1 MKKIIL
7 SLLIVLSVFTLSSCG
22 KKEVKNTDAIK
33 FKEEYEKLNGE
44 KNRNGVTYREVE
56 IDEENP
62 FVFATAEE
70 IQEKIDNKETF
81 AVYFGFN
88 SCPWC
93 RSIITTLIEVADDL
107 NIEKIYYVDVLDIRD
122 TYELNSK
129 NKPVKTKD
137 GSEGY
142 NELINSLTSV
152 LSDYTLTTEKG
163 KTVQVGE
170 KRIYAPNLVS
180 VVDGKAQKLNT
191 GISEMQTDSMMELTD
206 EMKKD
211 TYDQFK
217 CVLDCLQEDV
227 KVCQQGC

>member
-1 MKKIIL
+1 MKKILL
-7 SLLIVLSVFTLSSCG
+7 SLLIVLSVFTLTSCG
-22 KKEVKNTDAIK
+22 DKEVKNSDAIK

-44 KNRNGVTYREVE
+44 KNRNGITYREVE

-107 NIEKIYYVDVLDIRD
+107 DIDKIYYVDVLDIRD

-129 NKPVKTKD
+129 NKPEKTKD

-142 NELINSLTSV
+142 NELINSLANV

-211 TYDQFK
+211 TYNQFK

>member
-1 MKKIIL
+1 MKKVIL

-129 NKPVKTKD
+129 NKPEKTKD

-142 NELINSLTSV
+142 NELINSLASV

>member
-1 MKKIIL
+1 MKKVLL
-7 SLLIVLSVFTLSSCG
+7 SLLIVLSIFTLTSCN
-22 KKEVKNTDAIK
+22 KKEVKNSDAIK

-44 KNRNGVTYREVE
+44 QNRNGVTYREVK
-56 IDEENP
+56 IDEKNP

-93 RSIITTLIEVADDL
+93 RSVITTLIEVAKDL
-107 NIEKIYYVDVLDIRD
+107 KVDKIYYVDVLDIRD

-129 NKPVKTKD
+129 NKPEKTKD

-142 NELINSLTSV
+142 NKLITSLASV

-163 KTVQVGE
+163 KTVEVGE

-180 VVDGKAQKLNT
+180 VVKGEAQKLNT

-217 CVLDCLQEDV
+217 CVLDCLKEDV
-227 KVCQQGC
+227 QVCKQGC

>member
-1 MKKIIL
+1 MKKVIL
-7 SLLIVLSVFTLSSCG
+7 SLLIVLSIFTLSSCG
-22 KKEVKNTDAIK
+22 TKEEKNTDAIK

-56 IDEENP
+56 IDEDNP
-62 FVFATAEE
+62 FVFVTAEE

-107 NIEKIYYVDVLDIRD
+107 DIDKIYYVDVLDIRD

-129 NKPVKTKD
+129 NKPEKAKD
-137 GSEGY
+137 GSKGY
-142 NELINSLTSV
+142 NELIKSLESV

-163 KTVQVGE
+163 KNVQVGE

-227 KVCQQGC
+227 QVCQQGC

>member
-1 MKKIIL
+1 MKKVLL
-7 SLLIVLSVFTLSSCG
+7 SLLIVLSIFTLTSCG
-22 KKEVKNTDAIK
+22 KKEVKNSDAIK

-44 KNRNGVTYREVE
+44 QNRNGVTYREVK
-56 IDEENP
+56 IDEKNP

-93 RSIITTLIEVADDL
+93 RSVITTLIEVAKDL
-107 NIEKIYYVDVLDIRD
+107 KIDKIYYVDVLDIRD
-122 TYELNSK
+122 IYELNSK
-129 NKPVKTKD
+129 NKPEKTKD

-142 NELINSLTSV
+142 NKLITSLASV

-163 KTVQVGE
+163 KTVEVGE

-180 VVDGKAQKLNT
+180 VVKGEAQKLNT

-217 CVLDCLQEDV
+217 CVLDCLKEDV
-227 KVCQQGC
+227 QVCKQGC

>member
-7 SLLIVLSVFTLSSCG
+7 SLLIVLSVFTLTSCG
-22 KKEVKNTDAIK
+22 DKEVKNTDAIK
-33 FKEEYEKLNGE
+33 FKEEYEKLNGK
-44 KNRNGVTYREVE
+44 KNSNGVTYREVE
-56 IDEENP
+56 IDEDNP

-93 RSIITTLIEVADDL
+93 RSIITTLVEVADDL

-129 NKPVKTKD
+129 NKPEKTKD

-142 NELINSLTSV
+142 NEIINSLESV

-163 KTVQVGE
+163 KTVKVGE

>member
-1 MKKIIL
+1 MKKILL
-7 SLLIVLSVFTLSSCG
+7 SFLIVLSIFTLTSCG
-22 KKEVKNTDAIK
+22 DKEVKNTDAIK
-33 FKEEYEKLNGE
+33 FKEAYEKLNGE
-44 KNRNGVTYREVE
+44 KNSNGVTYREVE

-93 RSIITTLIEVADDL
+93 RSVITTLIEVADDL
-107 NIEKIYYVDVLDIRD
+107 NIDKIYYVDVLDIRD

-129 NKPVKTKD
+129 NKPEKTKD

-142 NELINSLTSV
+142 NELIKSLASV

-191 GISEMQTDSMMELTD
+191 GVSEMQTDSMMELTD

-217 CVLDCLQEDV
+217 CVLDCLKEDV
-227 KVCQQGC
+227 QVCNQGC

>member
-1 MKKIIL
+1 MKKVIL
-7 SLLIVLSVFTLSSCG
+7 SLLVILSVFTLSSCG
-22 KKEVKNTDAIK
+22 DKEVKNSDAIK

-44 KNRNGVTYREVE
+44 KNRNGVAYREVE
-56 IDEENP
+56 IDEDNP
-62 FVFATAEE
+62 FVYATAEK

-107 NIEKIYYVDVLDIRD
+107 NIDKIYYVDVLDIRD

-129 NKPVKTKD
+129 NKPEKTKD

-142 NELINSLTSV
+142 NELITSLASV

-163 KTVQVGE
+163 KTVKVGE

-211 TYDQFK
+211 TYNEFK
-217 CVLDCLQEDV
+217 CVLDCLQEDA

>member
-1 MKKIIL
+1 MKKILL
-7 SLLIVLSVFTLSSCG
+7 SLLIVLSIFTLTSCN
-22 KKEVKNTDAIK
+22 KKEVKNSDAIK

-44 KNRNGVTYREVE
+44 QNRNGVTYREVK
-56 IDEENP
+56 IDEKNP

-93 RSIITTLIEVADDL
+93 RSVITTLIEVAKDL
-107 NIEKIYYVDVLDIRD
+107 KVDKIYYVDVLDIRD

-129 NKPVKTKD
+129 NKPEKTKD

-142 NELINSLTSV
+142 NKLITSLASV

-163 KTVQVGE
+163 KTVEVGE

-180 VVDGKAQKLNT
+180 VVKGEAQKLNT

-217 CVLDCLQEDV
+217 CVLDCLKEDV
-227 KVCQQGC
+227 QVCKQGC

>member
-1 MKKIIL
+1 MKKILL
-7 SLLIVLSVFTLSSCG
+7 SLLIVLSVFTLTSCG
-22 KKEVKNTDAIK
+22 EKEVKNPDAIK

-44 KNRNGVTYREVE
+44 KNKNGITYREVE

-93 RSIITTLIEVADDL
+93 RSVITTLVEVADDL
-107 NIEKIYYVDVLDIRD
+107 DIDKIYYVDVLDIRD

-129 NKPVKTKD
+129 NKPEKTKD

-142 NELINSLTSV
+142 NELITSLASV

-180 VVDGKAQKLNT
+180 VVDGEAQKLNS
-191 GISEMQTDSMMELTD
+191 GISELQTDSMMELTD

-211 TYDQFK
+211 TYDEFK
-217 CVLDCLQEDV
+217 CVLDCLKEDV
-227 KVCQQGC
+227 QVCKQGC

>member
-1 MKKIIL
+1 MKKVIL
-7 SLLIVLSVFTLSSCG
+7 SLLIVLSIFTLSSCG
-22 KKEVKNTDAIK
+22 TKEEKNTDAIK

-56 IDEENP
+56 IDEDNP

-107 NIEKIYYVDVLDIRD
+107 DIDKIYYVDVLDIRD

-129 NKPVKTKD
+129 NKPEKTKD

-142 NELINSLTSV
+142 NELINSLANV

>member
-129 NKPVKTKD
+129 NKPEKTKD

-142 NELINSLTSV
+142 NELINSLANV

-217 CVLDCLQEDV
+217 CVLDYLQEDV

>member
-1 MKKIIL
+1 MKKVIL

-129 NKPVKTKD
+129 NKPEKTKD

-142 NELINSLTSV
+142 NELINSLASV

-163 KTVQVGE
+163 KNVQVGE

>member
-1 MKKIIL
+1 MKKVIL

-70 IQEKIDNKETF
+70 IQDKIDNKETF

-129 NKPVKTKD
+129 NKPEKTKD

-142 NELINSLTSV
+142 NNLINSLANV

-211 TYDQFK
+211 TYNQFK

>member
-129 NKPVKTKD
+129 NKPEKTKD

-142 NELINSLTSV
+142 NELINSLASV

>member
-1 MKKIIL
+1 MKKVLL
-7 SLLIVLSVFTLSSCG
+7 SLLIVLSIFTLTSCG
-22 KKEVKNTDAIK
+22 KKEVKNSDAIK

-44 KNRNGVTYREVE
+44 QNRNGVTYREVK
-56 IDEENP
+56 IDEKNP

-93 RSIITTLIEVADDL
+93 RSVITTLIEVAKDL
-107 NIEKIYYVDVLDIRD
+107 KVDKIYYVDVLDIRD

-129 NKPVKTKD
+129 NKPEKTKD

-142 NELINSLTSV
+142 NKLITSLASV

-163 KTVQVGE
+163 KTVEVGE

-180 VVDGKAQKLNT
+180 VVKGEAQKLNT

-217 CVLDCLQEDV
+217 CVLDCLKEDV
-227 KVCQQGC
+227 QVCKQGC